1 MDENITLC
9 GDNCL
14 YCPRFL
20 AKTEQELEA
29 VAKLWYRAGFR
40 DQIVSAD
47 EIKCGGCSSHKS
59 CTYHLVECI
68 REHNVERCRQCYEFP
83 CKKITDML
91 KRSRE
96 HRERC
101 RQVCTEAEFD
111 LLEKAFFEKEN
122 NL

>member
-47 EIKCGGCSSHKS
+47 EIKLQIC
-59 CTYHLVECI
+59 
-68 REHNVERCRQCYEFP
+68 
-83 CKKITDML
+83 
-91 KRSRE
+91 
-96 HRERC
+96 
-101 RQVCTEAEFD
+101 
-111 LLEKAFFEKEN
+111 
-122 NL
+122 